1 MADHYPAAATLLAIG
16 DLLPWHGPTGRTS
29 QPTPDNSAKNTM
41 FESFAILGLTL
52 SLEWEKGETSGVD
65 NRGLVSHLVQVEESL
80 VLRLFSDCQNY
91 MKIQAMRQVYL
102 TRYTFQP

>member
-29 QPTPDNSAKNTM
+29 QPTPDNSAKNTKL
-41 FESFAILGLTL
+41 ESFAILGLTL
-52 SLEWEKGETSGVD
+52 SLEWEKGETSRVD

-80 VLRLFSDCQNY
+80 VLRLFFNCQDY
-91 MKIQAMRQVYL
+91 MKSRLGSRCISL
-102 TRYTFQP
+102 DTSFQP